1 MELTQ
6 GKGSFKQLFPCSI
19 EKNAALVDNLLC
31 FSFDMLEF
39 CSLAEDASDSSS
51 VDNSMMMQLYC
62 FLLSWSESD
71 TDEPYFNNFVRLPDR
86 RVFPDYYE
94 ETTKPVSFY
103 TINRNIKE
111 GLYGSL
117 AMLLLDFCLM
127 ARNAMNC
134 YLGESMIHQKAVRLK
149 TLAIGKAIEL
159 CPFLQGCF
167 GEGGA
172 LRLSSQRA
180 MSNPSL
186 DASVDSDAGRC
197 PVKSVDK
204 VSNSTARSDTL
215 EDRILEYRSKLMRI
229 YFAVVSYVDSSDR
242 RLSVAFM
249 DKPSRKK
256 YPDYYQVIP
265 EPIDL
270 RTIRSSIEAD
280 RYPSSNSMAAD
291 FDLLFENAKHYNE
304 DGSVIYQDAA
314 TLSNVFAEALAT
326 ICPEG
331 IELPRG
337 PNNRIKRGCTYKRE
351 RVSCRK
357 RSGSYSSDSSAK
369 ALLKKGK
376 HDERDSKLWQVYNH
390 IKNFTDSK
398 GRVLSTIFIKL
409 PSKMEYPDYY
419 EVIKKPIDMQKIY
432 NRISSNHY
440 ENLDGLVA
448 DIALMFDNACKYNDP
463 ESQIY
468 KDALMLQRLLLLK
481 KSELQADE
489 PKVIDVQHWVQEM
502 VTNIFLAV
510 CNHQDEDGRCY
521 ADSLYEFAAEN
532 DQQRKFLTLDQIKRN
547 IDKKRYRRLDRF
559 QEDMFATFRNV
570 RENFPPDSQ
579 VFEDSI
585 ELQSCFI
592 RTRNE
597 LTKEGDMFYSPAL
610 SYAEKDLNAE
620 VQEQKCANVH
630 KEYKDPVELAGAKA
644 CQDGQETASVV
655 VRDIVYNVGDFVYV
669 RPTEAGLQPHILFL
683 KRMWK
688 TGEKCEV
695 LAYGN
700 WFYRP
705 SETFHIAT
713 RKFLDHE
720 VFITDFFDKIDTQR
734 IMGKCYVMFVKNFF
748 KYRPVGFMDEDVYVC
763 ESKYLGRVKHFKKL
777 RTWEMNRSESD
788 VVFEERSVPLAP
800 IRRPFVFADRQS
812 SDIET
817 SPNAEDVDSD
827 TESQTSVLEMER
839 CELVVRSDSA
849 EETIEYEQACHN
861 SFWVKLGD
869 CVYLTPREVK
879 PNILHIERIWK
890 ANAETWISGVT
901 FIFPCQIEH
910 EPTRLF
916 YKNEVFAVENRKQYP
931 ISRISGLCSVLS
943 VKSYCSYRLAEIPE
957 VDVYLCD
964 SKAVPADDN
973 KYILG
978 QSCRMC
984 ALQNFRFV
992 NDVLEDE
999 VFYFEKP
1006 LPAAKEPSP
1015 FLMTRVISFDNAS
1028 DDVVQNSEAVHPD
1041 FKMLKD
1047 MHFTPKLT
1055 ARSKSGYILF
1065 SAVVRKRIM
1074 AENPDCSF
1082 GDISKIVGSE
1092 WKKLSDEEKKRYE
1105 EEAQRIADQRAKADM
1120 AAGSRLQLLP
1130 GQTRVYCCRW
1140 RECDYQFESA
1150 DQLNDHITSAH
1161 TSQIGKVGDDQ
1172 YVCLWLTCSKY
1183 RKEGK

>member
-1 MELTQ
+1 MLRSSPEYHKMISKPMDLTIIHQ
-6 GKGSFKQLFPCSI
+6 KFKDGEYSNCDKFICDIRSLKSWERSNLVSEVQSMPAQLFEDLLSNVLTAVSDDGRLICQWFKVSLPKELYPEYYACI
-19 EKNAALVDNLLC
+19 EEPMDLQTMARKIRNRAYKSLDDMESDMLLLC
-31 FSFDMLEF
+31 TNAGMFNEPHST
-39 CSLAEDASDSSS
+39 AAK
-51 VDNSMMMQLYC
+51 V
-62 FLLSWSESD
+62 FLRCVFL
-71 TDEPYFNNFVRLPDR
+71 
-86 RVFPDYYE
+86 VFPDYYE

-103 TINRNIKE
+103 TINRNIKV
-111 GLYGSL
+111 
-117 AMLLLDFCLM
+117 
-127 ARNAMNC
+127 
-134 YLGESMIHQKAVRLK
+134 VRYSFSK
-149 TLAIGKAIEL
+149 RCQFAFYRKVFTEVWFI
-159 CPFLQGCF
+159 F
-167 GEGGA
+167 
-172 LRLSSQRA
+172 
-180 MSNPSL
+180 PSL
-186 DASVDSDAGRC
+186 TTWYDA
-197 PVKSVDK
+197 
-204 VSNSTARSDTL
+204 VSNGQSGLKLFSSTQ
-215 EDRILEYRSKLMRI
+215 
-229 YFAVVSYVDSSDR
+229 DSSDR
-242 RLSVAFM
+242 RLSAAFM

-304 DGSVIYQDAA
+304 DGSVIYQDAT
-314 TLSNVFAEALAT
+314 TLSNVF
-326 ICPEG
+326 
-331 IELPRG
+331 
-337 PNNRIKRGCTYKRE
+337 RE

-369 ALLKKGK
+369 ALLKRGK
-376 HDERDSKLWQVYNH
+376 HDERDSKLWQLYNH
-390 IKNFTDSK
+390 IKDFADSK

-409 PSKMEYPDYY
+409 PSRMEYPDYY

-440 ENLDGLVA
+440 ENLDALVA

-502 VTNIFLAV
+502 VTSIFL
-510 CNHQDEDGRCY
+510 DEDGRCY
-521 ADSLYEFAAEN
+521 ADSLYEFAAAN
-532 DQQRKFLTLDQIKRN
+532 DQQGFRKFFTLDQIKKN

-559 QEDMFATFRNV
+559 QEDMFAMFRNV

-579 VFEDSI
+579 VSSERLKNCT
-585 ELQSCFI
+585 LQSCFI

-597 LTKEGDMFYSPAL
+597 LTKEGDVFYSPAL

-620 VQEQKCANVH
+620 VQEQKCH
-630 KEYKDPVELAGAKA
+630 S
-644 CQDGQETASVV
+644 DGQEMASVV
-655 VRDIVYNVGDFVYV
+655 VRDVVYNVGDFVYV
-669 RPTEAGLQPHILFL
+669 KPTEAGLQPHILFL

-688 TGEKCEV
+688 TGEKYEV

-705 SETFHIAT
+705 SETFHTAT

-734 IMGKCYVMFVKNFF
+734 IMGKCYVIIPLWYSNAQ
-748 KYRPVGFMDEDVYVC
+748 GFMDEDVYVC

-777 RTWEMNRSESD
+777 RTWEMNCSESD
-788 VVFEERSVPLAP
+788 VLFEERLVPLVP
-800 IRRPFVFADRQS
+800 IRKPFVFAGRES
-812 SDIET
+812 ADIET
-817 SPNAEDVDSD
+817 SPNVDDVDSD
-827 TESQTSVLEMER
+827 SESQTSVLEMER
-839 CELVVRSDSA
+839 CVTILSIDSCSKA
-849 EETIEYEQACHN
+849 FLYRNLFSEATQPKKLLSTSKH
-861 SFWVKLGD
+861 FWVKLGD
-869 CVYLTPREVK
+869 CVYLAPREVK
-879 PNILHIERIWK
+879 PNILHVERIWK

-901 FIFPCQIEH
+901 FVFPCQIEH

-916 YKNEVFAVENRKQYP
+916 YKNEIFAVENRKEYP
-931 ISRISGLCSVLS
+931 ISRITGLCSVLS
-943 VKSYCSYRLAEIPE
+943 VKSYC
-957 VDVYLCD
+957 
-964 SKAVPADDN
+964 
-973 KYILG
+973 
-978 QSCRMC
+978 CRRH
-984 ALQNFRFV
+984 LFTYHFR
-992 NDVLEDE
+992 
-999 VFYFEKP
+999 
-1006 LPAAKEPSP
+1006 PSP
-1015 FLMTRVISFDNAS
+1015 
-1028 DDVVQNSEAVHPD
+1028 
-1041 FKMLKD
+1041 
-1047 MHFTPKLT
+1047 
-1055 ARSKSGYILF
+1055 
-1065 SAVVRKRIM
+1065 VVRKRIM

-1161 TSQIGKVGDDQ
+1161 TSQIGMFSLGDDQ

-1183 RKEGK
+1183 RKEGKPFPSLPRLHRHIKEKHLPSSVKCIYNVCFLCTKILIRTYRHYVPLPVTPCADNAPIRMPVPSVDQQQSLFGPVGTMMPNARFPKVSQEQVPQAGCFPQPTTSQTQLSSELGLSYSPVTLPLLI